1 MARARESARP
11 RSDSSPISTRFW
23 RPVSRGSNV
32 ASWAATP
39 MWRRTS
45 AGCLITS
52 MPATVACP
60 ESGRARVVS
69 TRTAVV
75 LPAPF
80 GPNSPRMVP
89 EGTEMSTPASAWV
102 EP

>member
-1 MARARESARP
+1 
-11 RSDSSPISTRFW
+11 
-23 RPVSRGSNV
+23 
-32 ASWAATP
+32 

-45 AGCLITS
+45 PGCRSTS
-52 MPATVACP
+52 IPATVAEP
-60 ESGRARVVS
+60 ESGRASVVR

-80 GPNSPRMVP
+80 GPSSPRMVP
-89 EGTEMSTPASAWV
+89 AGTEMSTPANAWV

>member
-1 MARARESARP
+1 M
-11 RSDSSPISTRFW
+11 STRFW
-23 RPVSRGSNV
+23 RPVSSGSNV

-45 AGCLITS
+45 PGCRSTS
-52 MPATVACP
+52 MPATEADP
-60 ESGRARVVS
+60 ESGRASVVR
-69 TRTAVV
+69 TRTQVV

-80 GPNSPRMVP
+80 GPRRPRIVP
-89 EGTEMSTPASAWV
+89 AGTERSTPARAWV